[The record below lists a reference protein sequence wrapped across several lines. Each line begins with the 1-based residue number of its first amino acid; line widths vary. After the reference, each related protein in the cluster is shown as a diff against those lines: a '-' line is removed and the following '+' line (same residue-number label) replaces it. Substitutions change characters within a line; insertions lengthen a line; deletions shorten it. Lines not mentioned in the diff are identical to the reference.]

1 MRTELAPGLRSF
13 HVRHVRQADR
23 GAGVR
28 RPMHVI
34 YYRVIQPE
42 LVEIV
47 RVMHER
53 MEPSRHLGAARDD
66 EE

>member
-1 MRTELAPGLRSF
+1 
-13 HVRHVRQADR
+13 
-23 GAGVR
+23 
-28 RPMHVI
+28 MHVI